1 MSRRTETPRKSSR
14 QALGKENVLKI
25 DKDCYI
31 DPDLNKQYLQS
42 IIATCKKKRRNV
54 LWIMQ
59 SETPHGRHY
68 ELMIHPPMEPHV
80 ANNLQLLC
88 GDDAKRY
95 AFNRARI
102 KSELVGWNKLWWY
115 PHSALRTVYPRK
127 RSSKLQRTLD

>member
-1 MSRRTETPRKSSR
+1 M
-14 QALGKENVLKI
+14 LKI

-31 DPDLNKQYLQS
+31 DPDLNREYLQT
-42 IIATCKKKRRNV
+42 IIANCRKKRRKV
-54 LWIMQ
+54 LWIKQ

-68 ELMIHPPMEPHV
+68 EVRVHPPMQAHA

-102 KSELVGWNKLWWY
+102 KSKLVGWNKLWWH
-115 PHSALRTVYPRK
+115 PHSALRTVYPAKRRK
-127 RSSKLQRTLD
+127 

>member
-1 MSRRTETPRKSSR
+1 MKTTKTKKNRRTATRKNSP
-14 QALGKENVLKI
+14 ALPKVKVLKI

-31 DPDLNKQYLQS
+31 DPDLNREYLQT
-42 IIATCKKKRRNV
+42 IIANCKKKRRKV
-54 LWIMQ
+54 LWIKQ

-68 ELMIHPPMEPHV
+68 EVRIHPPMEPHA

-102 KSELVGWNKLWWY
+102 KSKLVGWNKLWWY
-115 PHSALRTVYPRK
+115 PHSRLRTVYRGK
-127 RSSKLQRTLD
+127 RR